1 MLDKECC
8 TVHRCGTL
16 VLGVF
21 LEKDKLLPLSPVI
34 THYDTHIHRGVG
46 GAHAYTHVLSSVEKF
61 VRDEK
66 KESAE
71 ALKKVK
77 IC

>member
-34 THYDTHIHRGVG
+34 THYDTHIHWWVVRTH
-46 GAHAYTHVLSSVEKF
+46 AHTHTHTHAHCIGTF
-61 VRDEK
+61 VREK
-66 KESAE
+66 KKLSV
-71 ALKKVK
+71 LML
-77 IC
+77 

>member
-1 MLDKECC
+1 M
-8 TVHRCGTL
+8 HRCGTL
-16 VLGVF
+16 VLEVF

-46 GAHAYTHVLSSVEKF
+46 CAHTYTHVLSSVEKF
-61 VRDEK
+61 VRGEK
-66 KESAE
+66 KCAE